1 MTATSRRRPG
11 SDLTY
16 VYALSCPVTGEVR
29 YVGKS
34 DRPWERLK
42 AHTAWV
48 RRWKKHAKIKRIFPS
63 HHIPLPDPRTSL
75 KGAWLWSLDRRRLS
89 PRLAVLEQVPADS
102 WREVEQRWT
111 ERLIRAGHRLTNGER
126 RSLDAREREE
136 RAMKEAVRHGRRI
149 AVAVGISS

>member
-1 MTATSRRRPG
+1 MPLKPRRPG

-16 VYALSCPVTGEVR
+16 IYALSCPISGQVR

-42 AHTAWV
+42 AHTSWV
-48 RRWKKHAKIKRIFPS
+48 RRWKKHARIKKILPS
-63 HHIPLPDPRTSL
+63 HHIPLSDPRTSP

-89 PRLAVLEQVPADS
+89 PRLAILEQVPAERY
-102 WREVEQRWT
+102 REAERFWT
-111 ERLIRAGHRLTNGER
+111 ERLIAAGHRLTNGER

-136 RAMKEAVRHGRRI
+136 KLMQDAIRNGRRI
-149 AVAVGISS
+149 AVAVGLSS